1 MPQSLQQKRF
11 FPLAVV
17 SLALLALVMTL
28 MIAGYGKLK
37 AVKEREKSARD
48 PNKLQVLVA
57 VDPCAYFVER
67 IGADRV
73 QVSTLTPEGKSPE
86 TFAPTPAQLSDF
98 ASSQLFFLTGL
109 PVEER
114 FLANIQSIAPNAVVV
129 DLRRGLELLPN
140 PHRHSHEE
148 EDADE
153 DAHDHD
159 HDHDVARLSE
169 TSQLPENNAY
179 ADRYEEDLSS
189 LDPHLWTS
197 PQIARSMI
205 AKILEALVQLA
216 PDAEETFRENAA
228 QLDQELADL
237 QTRTRDAL
245 APYQGNFFLVF
256 HPAYGYYAREFG
268 VEQRAIENEGKTPS
282 PRELEALVR
291 DSREQKVAA
300 LIVQPEFNRASAQ
313 VVADALGAK
322 LVVHSPLQ
330 KDYFENI
337 DELTAAILQ
346 SFGVE
351 RPAALP
357 AYSRR

>member
-11 FPLAVV
+11 FILAVV
-17 SLALLALVMTL
+17 SLALLALVLAL
-28 MIAGYGKLK
+28 MIAGYGKIK
-37 AVKEREKSARD
+37 AVKEREKKVRD

-67 IGADRV
+67 LGTDRV

-86 TFAPTPAQLSDF
+86 TFAPTPAQLADF

-129 DLRRGLELLPN
+129 DLRRGLDLLPN
-140 PHRHSHEE
+140 PHRHNHEGEDAE
-148 EDADE
+148 EDASDHEHDE
-153 DAHDHD
+153 APLTETTPDHVKDAPHEDHD
-159 HDHDVARLSE
+159 D
-169 TSQLPENNAY
+169 
-179 ADRYEEDLSS
+179 DLNS

-197 PQIARSMI
+197 PQIARSMV

-216 PDAEETFRENAA
+216 PDAEKTFRANAVE
-228 QLDQELADL
+228 LDQELAHL
-237 QTRTRDAL
+237 QTRTREAL
-245 APYQGNFFLVF
+245 APYQGSFFLVF
-256 HPAYGYYAREFG
+256 HPAYGYYAREFC

-282 PRELEALVR
+282 PRELEELVR
-291 DSREQKVAA
+291 DSREQKIAA
-300 LIVQPEFNRASAQ
+300 ILVQPEFNRASAQ
-313 VVADALGAK
+313 VVANALGAD

-330 KDYFENI
+330 KDYFKNI

-346 SFGVE
+346 SFGTE
-351 RPAALP
+351 RPAALLEN
-357 AYSRR
+357 SRR

>member
-1 MPQSLQQKRF
+1 MPQPLQQKRF
-11 FPLAVV
+11 FVLAVV

-28 MIAGYGKLK
+28 MIAGYGKIK
-37 AVKEREKSARD
+37 AVKEREKNARD

-73 QVSTLTPEGKSPE
+73 QVATLTPEGKSPE
-86 TFAPTPAQLSDF
+86 TFAPTPAQLADF

-140 PHRHSHEE
+140 PHRHSHEGE
-148 EDADE
+148 AADE
-153 DAHDHD
+153 DAPAHDHAD
-159 HDHDVARLSE
+159 HD
-169 TSQLPENNAY
+169 
-179 ADRYEEDLSS
+179 EEELSS

-197 PQIARSMI
+197 PQIARSI
-205 AKILEALVQLA
+205 VAKILEALIQLA
-216 PDAEETFRENAA
+216 PDAEDTFRANAA
-228 QLDQELADL
+228 KLDQELADL

-245 APYQGNFFLVF
+245 APFQGKFFLVF

-268 VEQRAIENEGKTPS
+268 VEQRAIENEGKTPT
-282 PRELEALVR
+282 PRELEELVR
-291 DSREQKVAA
+291 DSREQRVAA

-313 VVADALGAK
+313 VVADALGATI
-322 LVVHSPLQ
+322 VVHTPLQ

-346 SFGVE
+346 SFGAE

-357 AYSRR
+357 VYSRR

>member
-28 MIAGYGKLK
+28 MIAGYGKIK
-37 AVKEREKSARD
+37 AVKEREKNARD

-73 QVSTLTPEGKSPE
+73 QVATLTPEGKSPE
-86 TFAPTPAQLSDF
+86 TFAPTPAQLADF

-140 PHRHSHEE
+140 PHRHSHEG

-153 DAHDHD
+153 DAPAHDHVD
-159 HDHDVARLSE
+159 HD
-169 TSQLPENNAY
+169 
-179 ADRYEEDLSS
+179 EEELSS

-197 PQIARSMI
+197 PQIARSI
-205 AKILEALVQLA
+205 VAKILEALWRSIMV
-216 PDAEETFRENAA
+216 
-228 QLDQELADL
+228 
-237 QTRTRDAL
+237 
-245 APYQGNFFLVF
+245 
-256 HPAYGYYAREFG
+256 
-268 VEQRAIENEGKTPS
+268 
-282 PRELEALVR
+282 
-291 DSREQKVAA
+291 
-300 LIVQPEFNRASAQ
+300 
-313 VVADALGAK
+313 
-322 LVVHSPLQ
+322 
-330 KDYFENI
+330 
-337 DELTAAILQ
+337 
-346 SFGVE
+346 
-351 RPAALP
+351 
-357 AYSRR
+357 

>member
-1 MPQSLQQKRF
+1 MPQPLQQKRF
-11 FPLAVV
+11 FILAVV
-17 SLALLALVMTL
+17 SLALLALVLTL
-28 MIAGYGKLK
+28 MIAGYGKIK
-37 AVKEREKSARD
+37 AVKEREKKARD
-48 PNKLQVLVA
+48 PNRLQVLVA

-86 TFAPTPAQLSDF
+86 TFAPTPAQLADF

-129 DLRRGLELLPN
+129 DLRRGLDLLPN
-140 PHRHSHEE
+140 PHRHNHEGEDAE
-148 EDADE
+148 EDASDHEHDE
-153 DAHDHD
+153 NAPREDHD
-159 HDHDVARLSE
+159 D
-169 TSQLPENNAY
+169 
-179 ADRYEEDLSS
+179 DLDS

-197 PQIARSMI
+197 PQIARSMV

-216 PDAEETFRENAA
+216 PYAEETFRANAA
-228 QLDQELADL
+228 ELDQELADL
-237 QTRTRDAL
+237 QTRTREAL
-245 APYQGNFFLVF
+245 APYQGSFFLVF

-268 VEQRAIENEGKTPS
+268 VKQRAIENEGKTPS
-282 PRELEALVR
+282 PRELEELVR
-291 DSREQKVAA
+291 DSREQKIAA
-300 LIVQPEFNRASAQ
+300 LLVQPEFNRASAQ
-313 VVADALGAK
+313 VVANALGAG

-346 SFGVE
+346 SFGTE
-351 RPAALP
+351 RPAALHEN
-357 AYSRR
+357 SRR

>member
-11 FPLAVV
+11 FVLAVV

-28 MIAGYGKLK
+28 MIAGYGKIK
-37 AVKEREKSARD
+37 AVKEREKNARD

-73 QVSTLTPEGKSPE
+73 QVATLTPEGKSPE
-86 TFAPTPAQLSDF
+86 TFAPTPAQLADF

-140 PHRHSHEE
+140 PHRHNHEG

-153 DAHDHD
+153 DAPAHDHAD
-159 HDHDVARLSE
+159 HD
-169 TSQLPENNAY
+169 
-179 ADRYEEDLSS
+179 EEELSS

-197 PQIARSMI
+197 PQIARSI
-205 AKILEALVQLA
+205 VAKILEALIQLA
-216 PDAEETFRENAA
+216 PDAEDTFRANAA
-228 QLDQELADL
+228 KLDQELADL

-245 APYQGNFFLVF
+245 VPFQGNFFLVF

-282 PRELEALVR
+282 PRELEELVR
-291 DSREQKVAA
+291 DSREQRVAA

-313 VVADALGAK
+313 VVADALGATI
-322 LVVHSPLQ
+322 VVHSPLQ

-357 AYSRR
+357 VYSRR

>member
-1 MPQSLQQKRF
+1 MPQPLQQKRF
-11 FPLAVV
+11 FVLAVV

-28 MIAGYGKLK
+28 MIAGYGKIK
-37 AVKEREKSARD
+37 AVKEREKNARD

-73 QVSTLTPEGKSPE
+73 QVATLTPEGKSPE
-86 TFAPTPAQLSDF
+86 TFAPTPAQLADF

-109 PVEER
+109 AVEER

-140 PHRHSHEE
+140 PHRHSHEG

-153 DAHDHD
+153 DARDHD
-159 HDHDVARLSE
+159 HADALSSE
-169 TSQLPENNAY
+169 TSARPKDEAH
-179 ADRYEEDLSS
+179 ADSDEEELSS

-197 PQIARSMI
+197 PQIARSFVV
-205 AKILEALVQLA
+205 KILEALIQLA
-216 PDAEETFRENAA
+216 PDAEDMFRANAA
-228 QLDQELADL
+228 KLDQELADL

-245 APYQGNFFLVF
+245 APFQGNFFLVF

-282 PRELEALVR
+282 PRELEELVR
-291 DSREQKVAA
+291 DSREQKIAA

-357 AYSRR
+357 VYSRR

>member
-1 MPQSLQQKRF
+1 MPQPLQQKRF
-11 FPLAVV
+11 FVLAVV

-28 MIAGYGKLK
+28 MIAGYGKIK
-37 AVKEREKSARD
+37 AVKEREKNARD

-67 IGADRV
+67 IGDDRV
-73 QVSTLTPEGKSPE
+73 QVATLTPEGKSPE
-86 TFAPTPAQLSDF
+86 TFAPTPAQLADF

-140 PHRHSHEE
+140 PHRHSHEG

-153 DAHDHD
+153 DATAHDHAD
-159 HDHDVARLSE
+159 HD
-169 TSQLPENNAY
+169 
-179 ADRYEEDLSS
+179 EEELSS

-197 PQIARSMI
+197 PQIARSI
-205 AKILEALVQLA
+205 VAKILEALIQLA
-216 PDAEETFRENAA
+216 PDAEDTFRANAA
-228 QLDQELADL
+228 KLDQELADL

-245 APYQGNFFLVF
+245 APFQGNFFLVF

-282 PRELEALVR
+282 PRELEELVR
-291 DSREQKVAA
+291 DSREQRVAA

-313 VVADALGAK
+313 VVADALGATI
-322 LVVHSPLQ
+322 VVHSPLQ

-346 SFGVE
+346 SFGVK

-357 AYSRR
+357 VYSRR

>member
-11 FPLAVV
+11 FILAVV

-37 AVKEREKSARD
+37 ALKEREKNARD

-73 QVSTLTPEGKSPE
+73 QVATLTPEGKSPE

-109 PVEER
+109 AVEER

-129 DLRRGLELLPN
+129 DLRRGLELLPD
-140 PHRHSHEE
+140 PHRHSHEG
-148 EDADE
+148 EDVDE
-153 DAHDHD
+153 DARDHD
-159 HDHDVARLSE
+159 GDALLSE
-169 TSQLPENNAY
+169 TPNHPE
-179 ADRYEEDLSS
+179 DEWSPQRDKEDLST

-197 PQIARSMI
+197 PQIARSMV
-205 AKILEALVQLA
+205 AKILEALIQLA
-216 PDAEETFRENAA
+216 PDAQETFRANAA
-228 QLDQELADL
+228 ELDQELAAL

-245 APYQGNFFLVF
+245 DPYQGNFFLVF

-268 VEQRAIENEGKTPS
+268 IEQRAIENEGKTPS
-282 PRELEALVR
+282 PRELEELVR
-291 DSREQKVAA
+291 DSREQKIAA

-313 VVADALGAK
+313 VVADALGAE

-346 SFGVE
+346 SFGAE

-357 AYSRR
+357 VYSSRR

>member
-1 MPQSLQQKRF
+1 MPQPLQQKRF
-11 FPLAVV
+11 FVLAVV

-28 MIAGYGKLK
+28 MIAGYGKIK
-37 AVKEREKSARD
+37 AVKEREKNARD

-73 QVSTLTPEGKSPE
+73 QVATLTPEGKSPE
-86 TFAPTPAQLSDF
+86 TFAPTPAQLADF

-140 PHRHSHEE
+140 PHRHSHEG

-153 DAHDHD
+153 DAPSHDHAD
-159 HDHDVARLSE
+159 HD
-169 TSQLPENNAY
+169 
-179 ADRYEEDLSS
+179 EEELSS

-197 PQIARSMI
+197 PQIARSI
-205 AKILEALVQLA
+205 VAKILEALIQLA
-216 PDAEETFRENAA
+216 PDAEDTFRANAA
-228 QLDQELADL
+228 KLDQELADL

-245 APYQGNFFLVF
+245 APFQGNFFLVF

-282 PRELEALVR
+282 PRELEELVR
-291 DSREQKVAA
+291 DSREQRVAA

-357 AYSRR
+357 VYSRR

>member
-1 MPQSLQQKRF
+1 MPQPLQQKRF
-11 FPLAVV
+11 FVLAVV

-28 MIAGYGKLK
+28 MIAGYGKIK
-37 AVKEREKSARD
+37 AVKEREKNARD

-73 QVSTLTPEGKSPE
+73 QVATLTPEGKSPE
-86 TFAPTPAQLSDF
+86 TFAPTPAQLADF

-140 PHRHSHEE
+140 PHRHSHEG

-153 DAHDHD
+153 AAPAHDHAD
-159 HDHDVARLSE
+159 HD
-169 TSQLPENNAY
+169 
-179 ADRYEEDLSS
+179 EEELSS

-197 PQIARSMI
+197 PQIARSI
-205 AKILEALVQLA
+205 VAKILEALIQLA
-216 PDAEETFRENAA
+216 PDAEDTFRANAA
-228 QLDQELADL
+228 KLDQELADL

-245 APYQGNFFLVF
+245 APFQGNFFLVF

-268 VEQRAIENEGKTPS
+268 VEQRAIENEGKTPT
-282 PRELEALVR
+282 PRELEELVR
-291 DSREQKVAA
+291 DSREQRVAA

-313 VVADALGAK
+313 VVADALGATI
-322 LVVHSPLQ
+322 VVHTPLQ

-357 AYSRR
+357 VYSRR